1 MIQMLIKRE
10 LSVTGLLAIVAAA
23 VMSHASFALDRCQP
37 GLTFADDED
46 KYTLGSVIMGGDL
59 SQNPAAVVA
68 ASKCANSSDCT
79 FTEAG
84 VIYDIT
90 NYGEGLKVEG
100 AEVTA
105 ESGYRHDLIADI
117 AFGDSVKKVR
127 QKFKDLLPKDFP
139 KWTLTQLGGEGPTL
153 TSDDTICG
161 SNGEI
166 WFYKLV
172 FDQDAR
178 LISVSTEFD
187 FGM

>member
-1 MIQMLIKRE
+1 MTQMLIKRK

-23 VMSHASFALDRCQP
+23 AISHASFALEPCQP

-46 KYTLGSVIMGGDL
+46 KFALSPVIMGGDL

-68 ASKCANSSDCT
+68 ASKCTNSSDCT

-84 VIYDIT
+84 VTYDIT
-90 NYGEGLKVEG
+90 DYGEGLKVEG
-100 AEVTA
+100 AKVTA
-105 ESGYRHDLIADI
+105 ASGYHHDLIADI
-117 AFGDSVKKVR
+117 AFGESVKRVR

-161 SNGEI
+161 SDGEI